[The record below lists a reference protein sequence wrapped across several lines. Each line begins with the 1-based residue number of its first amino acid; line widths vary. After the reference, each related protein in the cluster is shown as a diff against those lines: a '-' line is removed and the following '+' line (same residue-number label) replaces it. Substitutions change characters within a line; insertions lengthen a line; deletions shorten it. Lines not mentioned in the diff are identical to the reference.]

1 MAGTVALGVA
11 PNTDKV
17 GVSPLTHRN
26 VIGAQW
32 ESTGVVT
39 GLAVSGRS
47 DLTYNVAAGVAV
59 CSRGASDG
67 KTIAYWGGGQTG
79 AVAAGDPS
87 NPRIDTVWI
96 TAHNQL
102 EYKDSDNYVTVGVT
116 QGTPSANPTVP
127 TLPSGCVRLADMRVG
142 AGMTSTQNATV
153 ANGASAAVPYGVSVG
168 RLAYAKVT
176 NSYGVQEDKAW
187 HEQARAS
194 FRLSTRRNVCVRWKA
209 CSSVGRPAKGDLN
222 ERMGSYFVQCRVDGK
237 IVNDIAATGD
247 GLDGH
252 MADEVLSTR
261 YRSTEVLEW
270 DCTLDAG
277 SHQVA
282 VWVYGNKAYLT
293 YPVTL
298 YNRVVEVVDR
308 GVAA

>member
-1 MAGTVALGVA
+1 MSTALGVA
-11 PNTDKV
+11 PDSSGN
-17 GVSPLTHRN
+17 GVTPLAHRQVLKAHWLN
-26 VIGAQW
+26 
-32 ESTGVVT
+32 TGVIT

-59 CSRGASDG
+59 CSRGDADG
-67 KTIAYWGGGQTG
+67 YVEAYYGGGQTP
-79 AVAAGDPS
+79 AVTAGDPS
-87 NPRIDTVWI
+87 NPRIDTVWVKSDDVS
-96 TAHNQL
+96 QG
-102 EYKDSDNYVTVGVT
+102 DSDNQVVVGVT
-116 QGTPSANPTVP
+116 SGTPSASPAAP
-127 TLPSGCVRLADMRVG
+127 SIPSGCLRLADMRVG
-142 AGMTSTQNATV
+142 AAATSTGNATL

-168 RLAYAKVT
+168 RLAYSKVT
-176 NSYGVQEDKAW
+176 NSYTVQEDKAW
-187 HEQARAS
+187 HEQTRAS
-194 FRLSTRRNVCVRWKA
+194 FKLSTRRNVCVRWKA
-209 CSSVGRPAKGDLN
+209 CDSVGRGTGSDAN
-222 ERMGSYFVQCRVDGK
+222 ARMGSYFVQCRVDGK
-237 IVNDIAATGD
+237 IVNDITAAGD
-247 GLDGH
+247 GLDGQ

-282 VWVYGNKAYLT
+282 VWVYGNKSYLT